1 MLNNNYFK
9 NMLYIQHT
17 VKYNMKTISSVVE
30 NYIKNKPF
38 LSTALSEGIINLTSL
53 SRKIKPEIEL
63 VLRKKIRSGAIVM
76 ALKRISNSLE
86 FVSTHKILKILKNIG
101 DITVRSNLIDYS
113 FKVSDNLLSC
123 QAKFLSEIDN
133 PQLFFYTS
141 SRGVTESN
149 IIISNEMKAKMENY
163 FEKEILIKKTDNLSS
178 ISIKLPVE
186 NISIPGVYYFIFQKM
201 SWEGINIIEVISTSN
216 EFTIVVDDQNVNDAF
231 KIIKNLKN
239 L

>member
-1 MLNNNYFK
+1 
-9 NMLYIQHT
+9 
-17 VKYNMKTISSVVE
+17 MKTISSVVE

-53 SRKIKPEIEL
+53 SRVIKPEIEL
-63 VLRKKIRSGAIVM
+63 ILKKKIRSGAIVM
-76 ALKRISNSLE
+76 ALKRISSSLE
-86 FVSTHKILKILKNIG
+86 FTSTHKIIRVLKNIG
-101 DITVRSNLIDYS
+101 DITGRSNLIDYS
-113 FKVSDNLLSC
+113 FKVSDSLLSC
-123 QAKFLSEIDN
+123 QSKFLSEIDN

-149 IIISNEMKAKMENY
+149 IIISDEMKEKMETY
-163 FEKEILIKKTDNLSS
+163 FGKEVLIKKTDNLSS
-178 ISIKLPVE
+178 ISIKLPEE

-216 EFTIVVDDQNVNDAF
+216 EFTIVVNDQNVNEAF
-231 KIIKNLKN
+231 KIIKNLKS

>member
-1 MLNNNYFK
+1 
-9 NMLYIQHT
+9 
-17 VKYNMKTISSVVE
+17 MKTISSVVE
-30 NYIKNKPF
+30 KYIKNKPF

-53 SRKIKPEIEL
+53 SRRIKPEIEL
-63 VLRKKIRSGAIVM
+63 VLKKQIRSGAIVM
-76 ALKRISNSLE
+76 ALKRISSSLE
-86 FVSTHKILKILKNIG
+86 FVSTHKILKVLKNIG

-113 FKVSDNLLSC
+113 FKVSDSLLSC

-133 PQLFFYTS
+133 PQLIFYTS

-149 IIISNEMKAKMENY
+149 IIISNEMKEKMEAY

-186 NISIPGVYYFIFQKM
+186 NVSIPGIYYFIFQKM

-216 EFTIVVDDQNVNDAF
+216 EFTIVLDDKNVNGAF
-231 KIIKNLKN
+231 KIIKNLKS

>member
-1 MLNNNYFK
+1 
-9 NMLYIQHT
+9 
-17 VKYNMKTISSVVE
+17 MKTISSVVE

-53 SRKIKPEIEL
+53 SRRIKPEIEL
-63 VLRKKIRSGAIVM
+63 VLKKQIRSGAIVM

-86 FVSTHKILKILKNIG
+86 FVSTHKILKVLKNIG

-113 FKVSDNLLSC
+113 FKVSDSLLSC

-133 PQLFFYTS
+133 PQLIFYTS

-149 IIISNEMKAKMENY
+149 IIISNEMKEKMEAY
-163 FEKEILIKKTDNLSS
+163 FQKEILIKKTDNLSS

-186 NISIPGVYYFIFQKM
+186 NVSIPGIYYFIFQKM

-216 EFTIVVDDQNVNDAF
+216 EFTIVLDDKNVNAAF
-231 KIIKNLKN
+231 KIIKNLKS

>member
-1 MLNNNYFK
+1 
-9 NMLYIQHT
+9 
-17 VKYNMKTISSVVE
+17 MKTISSVVE

-63 VLRKKIRSGAIVM
+63 VLKKQIRSGAIVM

-113 FKVSDNLLSC
+113 FKVSDSLLSC

-133 PQLFFYTS
+133 RQLFFYTS

-149 IIISNEMKAKMENY
+149 IIISNEMKEKMEAY
-163 FEKEILIKKTDNLSS
+163 FKKEILIKKTDNLSS

-186 NISIPGVYYFIFQKM
+186 NISIPGIYYFIFQKM

-231 KIIKNLKN
+231 KIIKNLKS